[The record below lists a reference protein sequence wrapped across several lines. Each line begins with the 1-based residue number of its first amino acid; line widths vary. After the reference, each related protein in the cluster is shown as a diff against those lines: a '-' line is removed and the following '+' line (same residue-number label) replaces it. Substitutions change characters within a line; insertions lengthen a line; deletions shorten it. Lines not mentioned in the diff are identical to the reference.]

1 MHIDLQALLAEHCNA
16 QSEHIQEIKIHDCPL
31 SILQIRDRLYLLGSI
46 LYEDLEHQ
54 VYVAA
59 IRSGF
64 ADMGHAVIAL
74 QLQGNTLVAIG
85 YAKEGI
91 IRQQLCEKALQKL
104 ERSIRGEKA
113 SSSCSYKILP
123 ILLFAVVIAG
133 FLTVRGCFVNRADW
147 TIPTESTAQTQ
158 SAEEIAFE
166 AEVQRTIAATK
177 NYNNAVV
184 KFNQSVAAYN
194 LAVTITC
201 IDNIDGLPALLE
213 FLKAES
219 DAYEDIAH
227 AVRNGIRSESITADT
242 TTIHEM
248 TAQVEALTTV
258 VKQITAPT
266 AEWVTERLSNVSSIS
281 GTQAVT
287 EDLDPDQLL
296 GKDGGYSACVYFTV
310 TSIDAS
316 TVPGNT
322 IVEKG
327 TDAGGAVE
335 VYATVEEAQAR
346 CDYLSGF
353 DGTILY
359 SGSYAIIGTM
369 VIRTSYKLDNNQQM
383 ALTRS
388 IVRELTLLPS
398 IS

>member
-64 ADMGHAVIAL
+64 ADMGHAVVAM
-74 QLQGNTLVAIG
+74 QYQGNTLVAIG

-91 IRQQLCEKALQKL
+91 INQRICEKALQKL
-104 ERSIRGEKA
+104 EHSIRGEKA
-113 SSSCSYKILP
+113 SISRSYKNLP
-123 ILLFAVVIAG
+123 IVLFAIVIVG
-133 FLTVRGCFVNRADW
+133 FLSVRGCIMNRTEW
-147 TIPTESTAQTQ
+147 TLPTESTVETQ

-177 NYNNAVV
+177 DYNEAVA

-194 LAVTITC
+194 LAATITC
-201 IDNIDGLPALLE
+201 IDNLDGIPSSLE
-213 FLKAES
+213 SLKAES
-219 DAYEDIAH
+219 DEYEDIAE
-227 AVRNGIRSESITADT
+227 AVRNGIRSESIAADT
-242 TTIHEM
+242 TTIQEM
-248 TAQVEALTTV
+248 TAQVETLTSI
-258 VKQITAPT
+258 VKQITTPT
-266 AEWVTERLSNVSSIS
+266 AEWITERLSHISSIS
-281 GTQAVT
+281 ETQAVT
-287 EDLDPDQLL
+287 EGLDPDQLL
-296 GKDGGYSACVYFTV
+296 GKEGGYSACVYFTV
-310 TSIDAS
+310 SSIDAS
-316 TVPGNT
+316 DIPGDT

-327 TDAGGAVE
+327 TDAGGAIE

-346 CDYLSGF
+346 CEYLSGF

-359 SGSYAIIGTM
+359 SGSYAIVGTM
-369 VIRTSYKLDNNQQM
+369 VIRTSYKLDNSQQM

-388 IVRELTLLPS
+388 ITRELTAQLNLN
-398 IS
+398 